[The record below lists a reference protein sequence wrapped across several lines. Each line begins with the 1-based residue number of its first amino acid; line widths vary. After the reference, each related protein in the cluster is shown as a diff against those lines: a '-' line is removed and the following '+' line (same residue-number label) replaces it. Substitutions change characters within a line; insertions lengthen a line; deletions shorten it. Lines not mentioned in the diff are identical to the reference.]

1 MNWISFSRAL
11 TVSSRHLKGLELF
24 PEILLCF
31 SSVPTLTDDKTIHQL
46 GRNIFAIPALSCYQ
60 ILVSTQKQVIEFA
73 KAGEDVMSFRA
84 AMNEVDFPVVQRPG
98 NFFNRIWE
106 VAAFLQVHNVWI

>member
-1 MNWISFSRAL
+1 M
-11 TVSSRHLKGLELF
+11 
-24 PEILLCF
+24 
-31 SSVPTLTDDKTIHQL
+31 
-46 GRNIFAIPALSCYQ
+46 
-60 ILVSTQKQVIEFA
+60 STQKQVIEFA